1 MDLYNFFAHFVYVYL
16 YYRRSSSSSNSIHT
30 EVIDDL

>member
-16 YYRRSSSSSNSIHT
+16 YYRRSSSNSIHT